1 MSRHRKIQY
10 SRSKAVA
17 LIAAGA
23 FTVATAATAAAAT
36 WPSGSSGPAAGH
48 AHEAAAG
55 SLLTTTG
62 QAFQMQ
68 AFEQSTASQALQA
81 YQIRDAAASL
91 SAARWKTA
99 REQAAKKA
107 AAARAAQQAAAAQP
121 AAQATSQPTA
131 SAQPAPSATA
141 SAAPAASGSPQQI
154 AQAMLASFGWS
165 SGQFSCLDPLWAHE
179 SGWSVTAYNAG
190 LGRLRHSAG
199 AARLPDGQ
207 RGTGLADQR
216 GDADQVGPG
225 VHQGHLRI
233 PVRRLG
239 SRAGHRLVL
248 VLLRGS
254 GRWAAP
260 AGGPSTCYVS
270 GANVSASSSKI
281 GRIWFHMPCGAV
293 MYSA

>member
-1 MSRHRKIQY
+1 LSRHRKIQY

-48 AHEAAAG
+48 AHEAAVG

-68 AFEQSTASQALQA
+68 AFDQSTASQALQA

-107 AAARAAQQAAAAQP
+107 AAAQQAAAARSAQQAAAAQP
-121 AAQATSQPTA
+121 PSQPAA
-131 SAQPAPSATA
+131 SAQPTPSATA
-141 SAAPAASGSPQQI
+141 SAAPAASGSPQQV

-165 SGQFSCLDPLWAHE
+165 SSQFSCLDPLWAHE

-190 LGRLRHSAG
+190 SGAYGIPQALPGSRMASAG
-199 AARLPDGQ
+199 PDWQTNAATQIRWGLEYIK
-207 RGTGLADQR
+207 GTY
-216 GDADQVGPG
+216 
-225 VHQGHLRI
+225 
-233 PVRRLG
+233 G
-239 SRAGHRLVL
+239 SPC
-248 VLLRGS
+248 
-254 GRWAAP
+254 AAWDHEQ
-260 AGGPSTCYVS
+260 ATGWY
-270 GANVSASSSKI
+270 
-281 GRIWFHMPCGAV
+281 
-293 MYSA
+293 